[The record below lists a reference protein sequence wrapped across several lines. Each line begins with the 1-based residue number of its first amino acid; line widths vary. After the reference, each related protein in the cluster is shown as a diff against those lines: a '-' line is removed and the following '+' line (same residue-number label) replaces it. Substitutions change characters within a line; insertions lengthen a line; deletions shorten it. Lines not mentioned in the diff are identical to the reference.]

1 MPPKTTVLIADD
13 DRVVVTLMSE
23 YLRKQGYNVAVAF
36 DAMQAWM
43 GVRNAAPK
51 VVVVDINMPGGNG
64 IDVIRKI
71 KSNTK
76 TTQVAVIVITGSLD
90 PVLADEARELGAEE
104 FLTKPVK
111 PEDLHGAIRRALGGS
126 PPTGA
131 GSQ

>member
-1 MPPKTTVLIADD
+1 MPPKDTVLIADD
-13 DRVVVTLMSE
+13 DRVVVTMMSE

-76 TTQVAVIVITGSLD
+76 TTQVAVIVMTGSLD
-90 PVLADEARELGAEE
+90 PAIADEVRELGAEE
-104 FLTKPVK
+104 LLTKPVK
-111 PEDLHGAIRRALGGS
+111 PEDLHGAIRRALGV
-126 PPTGA
+126 
-131 GSQ
+131 